1 MFKQT
6 IATSSLAAALL
17 VGGCATTPEPDD
29 RVERLRDQYEM
40 VAATEQANE
49 YAPLKLD
56 DAKKSLAKLE
66 SLIAN
71 DAEPAEVEQQIYI
84 VERRLQIATQTSRMK
99 QADEMVDQASDRR
112 NSMLLTART
121 QRAEEAEARARL
133 AQEEALAAQ
142 ARADQMS
149 ERAKKLELELENIS
163 TEKTDRGLVLTLGNI
178 LFEVDKATIKAG
190 SQRTLERVADFLREY
205 PDRDVM
211 IEGFTDSTGS
221 ESYNQDLSER
231 RARSVQDTLVSNG
244 VSAARIKTRGYGEAH
259 PVASNDNPSGRLQ
272 NRRVEIIIANSG
284 ETVSERQ

>member
-6 IATSSLAAALL
+6 IATSSLMALL
-17 VGGCATTPEPDD
+17 IAGGCATTQEPDD
-29 RVERLRDQYEM
+29 RVERLRDQYAM
-40 VAATEQANE
+40 VATTEQASE

-56 DAKKSLAKLE
+56 DADKALEKLE
-66 SLIAN
+66 RLIAA
-71 DAEPAEVEQQIYI
+71 DADPAEVEQQIYI

-99 QADEMVDQASDRR
+99 QADEVVDQAGDRR
-112 NSMLLTART
+112 NDLLLSART

-149 ERAKKLELELENIS
+149 ERAKNLERELENIS

-190 SQRTLERVADFLREY
+190 SQRTLQRVADFLREY

-221 ESYNQDLSER
+221 DSYNQNLSER

-244 VSAARIKTRGYGEAH
+244 VSAARIKTRGYGESH
-259 PVASNDNPSGRLQ
+259 PVASNDTPSGRLQ
-272 NRRVEIIIANSG
+272 NRRVEIIVANSG
-284 ETVSERQ
+284 EAVAERQ